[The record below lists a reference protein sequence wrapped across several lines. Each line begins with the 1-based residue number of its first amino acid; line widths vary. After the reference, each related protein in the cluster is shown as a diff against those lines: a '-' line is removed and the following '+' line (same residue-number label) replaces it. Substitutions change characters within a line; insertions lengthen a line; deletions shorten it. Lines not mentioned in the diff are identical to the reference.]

1 MARPASFPLAD
12 LMAAT
17 TLDEAQ
23 ARAVAAC
30 LGRELALVQGPPGTG
45 ELGAVR
51 LSAVAGQAGAC
62 AWLDGALG
70 VCRCGSLAG
79 PRYCVQSCTGRC
91 YLVPIAGR
99 GATNPCHL

>member
-45 ELGAVR
+45 ELGAV
-51 LSAVAGQAGAC
+51 AGQGLGYVHVMHHRQGLPATACRHAPGA
-62 AWLDGALG
+62 AT
-70 VCRCGSLAG
+70 RC
-79 PRYCVQSCTGRC
+79 P
-91 YLVPIAGR
+91 
-99 GATNPCHL
+99 